1 MSKKAAPV
9 ITNQRQLSDLII
21 KQISE
26 IAHRAGKYAHQTFED
41 WVGMCSCALS
51 NGTREEEYLRIVGR
65 YKKPEVEQLATL
77 FGAFV
82 EGYENLEF
90 EDVLGPIH
98 MELGS
103 KSAKSASGEFYTPWS
118 LCVMM
123 ARMILGDLKDIPTDR
138 PLTIAEPASG
148 AGAMILAAAQH
159 FHYSGHSV
167 LNMLVTATDVSY
179 LATRMCHVQ
188 LSLWGIPAKIV
199 HGNTLSGE
207 CWDELFTPTYSM
219 ARGSGVSQLSEK
231 LLGIIRSINDLKESQ
246 PSWTPDFTFDTNG
259 QGVLL

>member
-1 MSKKAAPV
+1 MPKTAPI
-9 ITNQRQLSDLII
+9 ITSQRQLSEQII

-26 IAHRAGKYAHQTFED
+26 IAHRSGNYPHEAFKD
-41 WVGMCSCALS
+41 WVSMCSCALS
-51 NGTREEEYLRIVGR
+51 MGTREEEYLQTIKR
-65 YKKPEVEQLATL
+65 YKKPEIELLANL
-77 FGAFV
+77 FRVFV

-103 KSAKSASGEFYTPWS
+103 ASAKAAKGEFYTPWP

-123 ARMILGDLKDIPTDR
+123 AKMTLGDLRDIPADR
-138 PLTIAEPASG
+138 PVTIAEPASG

-167 LNMLVTATDVSY
+167 LNMLVEATDVSF
-179 LATRMCHVQ
+179 LGTRMCHVQ
-188 LSLWGIPAKIV
+188 LSLWGIPAKVI

-207 CWDELFTPTYSM
+207 VWGELFTPTYSM
-219 ARGSGVSQLSEK
+219 ARGTGISRIAEK
-231 LLGIIRSINDLKESQ
+231 ILGFIRDIEELNTSKTNLQ
-246 PSWTPDFTFDTNG
+246 PDFTFESNG